1 MSDAAY
7 LADNGS
13 PEQVAADAAEA
24 AKVEQAKAEVYEERA
39 AAPPDNL
46 SGRIISS
53 LGNTKVR
60 RSWSTLIRTFKGST
74 QN

>member
-1 MSDAAY
+1 MIINDGLARMSEAAY
-7 LADNGS
+7 LADTGR
-13 PEQVAADAAEA
+13 PEQVSAEAVEA
-24 AKVEQAKAEVYEERA
+24 AKIEQAKAEVYEERA

-60 RSWSTLIRTFKGST
+60 RS
-74 QN
+74 